1 MANTAQAR
9 KRVKQANKRRAS
21 NMSQRSSMRTA
32 IKQFIKNIETNNVD
46 QAKSQANEMFSKI
59 DNMAGKRLI
68 HANKAA
74 RLKKRLNLQLKKA
87 VQA

>member
-32 IKQFIKNIETNNVD
+32 IKQFIKNIEANNLD
-46 QAKSQANEMFSKI
+46 QAKAQANDMFSKI

>member
-32 IKQFIKNIETNNVD
+32 VKQFIKNIEANDLD
-46 QAKSQANEMFSKI
+46 QAKKQSTDVFSKI
-59 DNMAGKRLI
+59 DNMAGKKLI

-74 RLKKRLNLQLKKA
+74 RLKKRLNLKLKKA
-87 VQA
+87 SQS

>member
-32 IKQFIKNIETNNVD
+32 VKQFIKNIEANDLD
-46 QAKSQANEMFSKI
+46 QAKQQSNDVFSKI
-59 DNMAGKRLI
+59 DNMAGKKLI

-74 RLKKRLNLQLKKA
+74 RLKKRLNLKLKKA
-87 VQA
+87 SQA

>member
-46 QAKSQANEMFSKI
+46 QAKAQANEMFSKI

>member
-32 IKQFIKNIETNNVD
+32 IKQFIKNVEAND
-46 QAKSQANEMFSKI
+46 LDKAKKQSNDVFSKI
-59 DNMAGKRLI
+59 DNMAGKKLI

-74 RLKKRLNLQLKKA
+74 RLKKRLNLKLKKA
-87 VQA
+87 SQA

>member
-9 KRVKQANKRRAS
+9 KRVKQANKRRSS

-32 IKQFIKNIETNNVD
+32 IKQFIKNIEDNQLD
-46 QAKSQANEMFSKI
+46 QAKKQSNDVFSKI

-74 RLKKRLNLQLKKA
+74 RLKKRLNLKLKLASKA
-87 VQA
+87 

>member
-9 KRVKQANKRRAS
+9 KRVKQANKRRTS
-21 NMSQRSSMRTA
+21 NMSQRSSMRTS

-46 QAKSQANEMFSKI
+46 QAKAQANEMFSKI
-59 DNMAGKRLI
+59 DNMAGKKLI

-87 VQA
+87 TQA

>member
-21 NMSQRSSMRTA
+21 NKSQRSSMRTA
-32 IKQFIKNIETNNVD
+32 VKQFIKNIEANDLD
-46 QAKSQANEMFSKI
+46 QAKQQSNDVFSKI
-59 DNMAGKRLI
+59 DNMAGKKLI

-74 RLKKRLNLQLKKA
+74 RLKKRLNLKLKKA
-87 VQA
+87 SQA